1 MDSGGNDAKMCNG
14 NDSSSVGVSNG
25 GADKAEEKEVETS
38 SLLCSA
44 LKKGGMKGRRQ
55 RSRRKKVQWN
65 DCNGNK
71 LVEIMEFQP
80 SDSSDSEDE
89 YADPCIYIVQLT
101 RYGVMLS
108 PAACSSVAAF
118 KRRDD

>member
-14 NDSSSVGVSNG
+14 DIAVVSKE
-25 GADKAEEKEVETS
+25 GADKGDEEDVEAS
-38 SLLCSA
+38 SLLSSA

-55 RSRRKKVQWN
+55 RSRRKKVRWN

-71 LVEIMEFQP
+71 LVEVMEFQP

-89 YADPCIYIVQLT
+89 YRSTDSIWCDAFVSCMLICCCLRVQ
-101 RYGVMLS
+101 R
-108 PAACSSVAAF
+108 
-118 KRRDD
+118 

>member
-89 YADPCIYIVQLT
+89 YRSTDSIWCDALAGCMLICCCIQT
-101 RYGVMLS
+101 QR
-108 PAACSSVAAF
+108 
-118 KRRDD
+118 